1 MPLNHSFASDNN
13 AGIHPVVL
21 QAIGNANEG
30 HCIGYGDDPFTAAA
44 YQEFRKQFDED
55 VQVFFVFNGT
65 GANVLALRSV
75 VQSYHSVICAKH
87 SHLNVDEC
95 GAPENF
101 TGCKIETLPSTDG
114 KIRPEQIEVLLEY
127 QGIEH
132 HAQPRVISITQSTE
146 LGTVYRVE
154 EIKALADL
162 AHRNGLLLHMDG
174 ARLSNAAAF
183 LECSLRAV
191 SSDAGVDILS
201 FGGTKNGLMLGEAV
215 IFFRPE
221 LAEGFKYIRK
231 QGMHLGSKMRFISAQ
246 FTALL
251 RDELWLQNAR
261 HANRMARYLA
271 QRLKGERGVKIVQEV
286 EANAVFAKIPGD
298 IVDELRQRFFFYL
311 WDSRETVARFMTAFD
326 TTEEDVDGFATFI
339 RELIADLPD
348 PLP

>member
-1 MPLNHSFASDNN
+1 MPLNRGFASDNN
-13 AGIHPVVL
+13 AGIHPAVL
-21 QAIGNANEG
+21 QAITTANEG

-44 YQEFRKQFDED
+44 YQEFKEYFGEE

-65 GANVLALRSV
+65 GANVLALRSMA
-75 VQSYHSVICAKH
+75 QSYHSIICSQL

-101 TGCKIETLPSTDG
+101 TGCKIETLPSTNG
-114 KIRPEQIEVLLEY
+114 KIRPEQIERFLEY
-127 QGIEH
+127 HGVEH

-154 EIKALADL
+154 EIKALADFS
-162 AHRNGLLLHMDG
+162 HRNGMLLHMDG

-183 LECSLRAV
+183 LDCSLRAV
-191 SSDAGVDILS
+191 SGDAGVDVLS
-201 FGGTKNGLMLGEAV
+201 FGGTKIGLMLGEAV

-231 QGMHLGSKMRFISAQ
+231 QGMHLGSKMRFISTQ

-251 RDELWLQNAR
+251 REGLWLQNAR

-271 QRLKGERGVKIVQEV
+271 QRLKSERGVRIVQKV

-298 IVDELRQRFFFYL
+298 IVEELKGRFFFYL
-311 WDSRETVARFMTAFD
+311 WDSREMVARFMTAFD
-326 TTEEDVDGFATFI
+326 TTEEDVEGLVACI
-339 RELIADLPD
+339 RELTSDLPD
-348 PLP
+348 PGR